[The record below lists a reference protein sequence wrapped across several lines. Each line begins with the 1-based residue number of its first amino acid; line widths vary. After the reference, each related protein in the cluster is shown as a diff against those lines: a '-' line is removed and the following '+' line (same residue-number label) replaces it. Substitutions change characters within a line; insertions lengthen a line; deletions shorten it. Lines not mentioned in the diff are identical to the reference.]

1 MQPIASGSAATS
13 RTATDER
20 QFSDDLKPPHKSV
33 AAYNKQISEIPELE
47 LVESLGQLKLDSPP
61 DATLTT
67 TIDERRIGL
76 NISTMPQPSDA
87 GLDGALQQHDQSNS
101 PHDNNTYDNKTYD
114 NTTYDNT
121 TYDNKSSTE
130 PESADKATV
139 PAGAVPA
146 NSVNSLAS
154 LNRPSTNV
162 SDTESSS
169 DNSDTES
176 STDDSDTESA
186 SQKASTARVSGA
198 TANSDT
204 IVPFNKS
211 QGAAL
216 INNQSGEMDA
226 KKADIFHCQTNYLQ
240 LKQVIS
246 FGRYACAASFS
257 PSSKHLVIDALDS
270 EDDRILGIW
279 RQTADG
285 NWSQSG
291 KFREH
296 NFHFEFNRS
305 ENTLLRT
312 SSEGIVTVSKLNSNG
327 FWQEEVVLE
336 HGPCGRGEN
345 HVAVIA
351 GFSPRQDKIMTYNFR
366 AGKIRVLPADSNG
379 QWTPLTQTQE
389 IRHRRQWGPQQPPF
403 KATDHNLLT
412 YRGATATIWAFNDDS
427 NCMEVQKVIECS
439 KWIWGAHMSDD
450 EQYAVIFG
458 VDQAIFLGCD
468 GDGEWSQIGEVC
480 HPKSYSKASN
490 EPIIGFIHKASFNA
504 SRQYALSVDSNHI
517 AIISGYDENGSWEVK
532 TEIQDCSDARFSA
545 SGRKLLAQL
554 YKPLSCNKTD
564 DPLDQGQPPDEHSD
578 DCCEGFIRRTYK
590 GFKLWDCS
598 SNGGRLDKVQTCEHS
613 GSKTVIFS
621 PSENFLLSYGVE
633 SNFACIWGYDEEGNL
648 VEKAKAFHR
657 GGVHYAAFNA
667 QEDSVL
673 TRGNGQEVKIQG
685 LDSQGK
691 WQEQL
696 VVKHQR
702 QILDG
707 FFSDSGHLAYT
718 VGLDGTACIL
728 GRDNNGQWMK
738 QAMIDLADGY
748 SIGGAQFNGLDDH
761 FLIYG
766 KKINK
771 KDKHQPGL
779 VQLWGLDSDG
789 KWVEKEQIKL
799 DYPVK
804 NAEFSPDSDHLLISC
819 NDDRR
824 GYFRSKN
831 GTVLLWKIPASPGV
845 ETAHT

>member
-1 MQPIASGSAATS
+1 MQPIASGSAATI
-13 RTATDER
+13 RIETDER
-20 QFSDDLKPPHKSV
+20 QFSDDLKPQHKSV

-67 TIDERRIGL
+67 AIDERSIEL
-76 NISTMPQPSDA
+76 NISTMPQPSDV
-87 GLDGALQQHDQSNS
+87 GLDGALQQHDQSNT
-101 PHDNNTYDNKTYD
+101 PFDNNTYDND
-114 NTTYDNT
+114 NND
-121 TYDNKSSTE
+121 SSIE

-146 NSVNSLAS
+146 NSVNAFAS

-169 DNSDTES
+169 DYSDTES

-186 SQKASTARVSGA
+186 SQKASTARVSGT
-198 TANSDT
+198 TANSDS

-216 INNQSGEMDA
+216 LNSQSGEMDA
-226 KKADIFHCQTNYLQ
+226 KKADIFQCQTNYLE
-240 LKQVIS
+240 LKKVIS
-246 FGRYACAASFS
+246 FGHYVSAARFS

-270 EDDRILGIW
+270 QDDRILDIW

-285 NWSQSG
+285 NWSRNG

-296 NFHFEFNRS
+296 SFRFEFNRS

-327 FWQEEVVLE
+327 FWQEAVVLE
-336 HGPCGRGEN
+336 HSPCCRGKSYEP
-345 HVAVIA
+345 VIA
-351 GFSPRQDKIMTYNFR
+351 GFSPRQDKIMTYDYW
-366 AGKIRVLPADSNG
+366 AGKIKVLPVDSNG

-389 IRHRRQWGPQQPPF
+389 ISHRRQRGPQQPSF
-403 KATDHNLLT
+403 KVTDHNLLT
-412 YRGATATIWAFNDDS
+412 YRGGTATIWAFNDDS
-427 NCMEVQKVIECS
+427 NCMEVQKVIERS

-490 EPIIGFIHKASFNA
+490 EPITGFIHKASFNA
-504 SRQYALSVDSNHI
+504 SRQYALSIDSNHI

-545 SGRKLLAQL
+545 CGRKLLAQL

-564 DPLDQGQPPDEHSD
+564 DPLDQGQTPDEHSD
-578 DCCEGFIRRTYK
+578 NCCEGYIRRTYK
-590 GFKLWDCS
+590 SFKLWDCS

-633 SNFACIWGYDEEGNL
+633 SNFARIWGYDEEGNL

-657 GGVHYAAFNA
+657 GGVYYAAFNA

-673 TRGNGQEVKIQG
+673 TRGIGQEVKIQG
-685 LDSQGK
+685 LDGQGK

-702 QILDG
+702 QIHECC
-707 FFSDSGHLAYT
+707 FSDSGHLAYT
-718 VGLDGTACIL
+718 VSLDGTACIL
-728 GRDNNGQWMK
+728 GRDNDGQWMK
-738 QAMIDLADGY
+738 QAMTNLVDGY
-748 SIGGAQFNGLDDH
+748 SIEGAQFNGLDDH

-766 KKINK
+766 KKINI

-779 VQLWGLDSDG
+779 VQLWGLNDDG
-789 KWVEKEQIKL
+789 KWALKEQLKL

-804 NAEFSPDSDHLLISC
+804 KAKFSPDSDHLLIKC

-824 GYFRSKN
+824 GYFRSKS
-831 GTVLLWKIPASPGV
+831 GTVLLWKIPGSLV
-845 ETAHT
+845 ETADT

>member
-13 RTATDER
+13 RIETDER
-20 QFSDDLKPPHKSV
+20 QLSDDLKPQHKSV

-47 LVESLGQLKLDSPP
+47 LVESLGQLKLDPPP

-67 TIDERRIGL
+67 AIDERSIGL
-76 NISTMPQPSDA
+76 NISTMTQSDA
-87 GLDGALQQHDQSNS
+87 GLDGALQQHDQRNTPYNNS
-101 PHDNNTYDNKTYD
+101 
-114 NTTYDNT
+114 
-121 TYDNKSSTE
+121 SLTE

-146 NSVNSLAS
+146 NSVNALAS
-154 LNRPSTNV
+154 LSRPSTDV
-162 SDTESSS
+162 SGTESPP
-169 DNSDTES
+169 DDSDTES

-186 SQKASTARVSGA
+186 SQKASTAVVSGA

-204 IVPFNKS
+204 PVPVNES

-216 INNQSGEMDA
+216 INSQSGEMET
-226 KKADIFHCQTNYLQ
+226 KKADIFQCQTNYLE

-246 FGRYACAASFS
+246 FGHYVCAATFS
-257 PSSKHLVIDALDS
+257 PSTKHLVIDGEDS

-279 RQTADG
+279 QQTADG
-285 NWSQSG
+285 NWSQNG

-296 NFHFEFNRS
+296 NFRFEFNRS

-312 SSEGIVTVSKLNSNG
+312 SSDGKVTVSKLNSNG
-327 FWQEEVVLE
+327 FWEGAVVLE
-336 HGPCGRGEN
+336 HSPCLRGEDN
-345 HVAVIA
+345 VRVIA
-351 GFSPRQDKIMTYNFR
+351 GFSPRQDKIMTYDYW
-366 AGKIRVLPADSNG
+366 AGKIKVLPVDSNG

-389 IRHRRQWGPQQPPF
+389 ISHRRHWGPQQQPF

-412 YRGATATIWAFNDDS
+412 YRGSTATIWAFNDDS
-427 NCMEVQKVIECS
+427 NCMEVQKIIEFS
-439 KWIWGAHMSDD
+439 KWIWSAQMSDD
-450 EQYAVIFG
+450 EQYAVLFG

-480 HPKSYSKASN
+480 HPESYSKAIN
-490 EPIIGFIHKASFNA
+490 KHIKGYIHKASFNA
-504 SRQYALSVDSNHI
+504 SRQYALSIDSNHI

-532 TEIQDCSDARFSA
+532 TEIQDCSDVRFSA

-554 YKPLSCNKTD
+554 HKPLSCNKTD
-564 DPLDQGQPPDEHSD
+564 DPLDQGQTPDEHSNN
-578 DCCEGFIRRTYK
+578 CYESFIRRTYK
-590 GFKLWDCS
+590 SFKLWDCS

-657 GGVHYAAFNA
+657 GGIHYAAFNA
-667 QEDSVL
+667 QGDSVL
-673 TRGNGQEVKIQG
+673 TRGNDQVVKIHG
-685 LDSQGK
+685 LDSQGE

-702 QILDG
+702 DIRDG

-718 VGLDGTACIL
+718 VGLGGTACIL
-728 GRDNNGQWMK
+728 GRDNNDQWMK
-738 QAMIDLADGY
+738 QAMTNLADGY
-748 SIGGAQFNGLDDH
+748 SIEGAQFNGLDNH

-766 KKINK
+766 KKIDK

-779 VQLWGLDSDG
+779 VQLWGLDSDD

-804 NAEFSPDSDHLLISC
+804 KAEFSPDNDHLLISC

-831 GTVLLWKIPASPGV
+831 GTVLLWKIPSSPGE